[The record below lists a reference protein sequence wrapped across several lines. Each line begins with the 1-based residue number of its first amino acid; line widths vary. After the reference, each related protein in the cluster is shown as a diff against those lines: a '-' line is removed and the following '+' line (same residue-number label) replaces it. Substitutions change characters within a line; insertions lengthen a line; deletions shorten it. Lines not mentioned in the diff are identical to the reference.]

1 MISNLNLRTSVSGLA
16 LCRALP
22 QTQQP
27 PVSVECSRSL
37 DQFTPCHHHHHEPQP
52 APAFNLLDHLS
63 RIPTQCY
70 YCNGSGK
77 CQQDYPR
84 AGTGKDW
91 KGEDEYRCSGSGKC
105 DHCGGTGWIYQRHTI
120 TLH

>member
-1 MISNLNLRTSVSGLA
+1 MISHLRSTTSSLA
-16 LCRALP
+16 LCRAFP
-22 QTQQP
+22 QFHSTP
-27 PVSVECSRSL
+27 APAEWAANL
-37 DQFTPCHHHHHEPQP
+37 DQFTPCEHHQLESPRT
-52 APAFNLLDHLS
+52 AAFQLLDHLT

-105 DHCGGTGWIYQRHTI
+105 DHCGGSGWIYQRQTI
-120 TLH
+120 TVH